1 MSLRGLVST
10 YLSLSLHHPKGK
22 RVLEMCFFYLQGG
35 GMFYWP
41 RLLSNEEHAIFP
53 IYEPSFFLVER
64 SHFICRRKWKLFY
77 ISQIAC
83 KILQSGFNARS
94 NTVLTTSASFIQ
106 LFPETSSQFLFNI
119 ALFLIINECKGD
131 GTKKQ
136 RCVMCLMD
144 WEITPHGV
152 DCLTL
157 SLSSHFRFT
166 FLSPFHSAKGEFD

>member
-131 GTKKQ
+131 GNKKQ
-136 RCVMCLMD
+136 RCVVCLMD

-152 DCLTL
+152 IVDCFPL
-157 SLSSHFRFT
+157 T